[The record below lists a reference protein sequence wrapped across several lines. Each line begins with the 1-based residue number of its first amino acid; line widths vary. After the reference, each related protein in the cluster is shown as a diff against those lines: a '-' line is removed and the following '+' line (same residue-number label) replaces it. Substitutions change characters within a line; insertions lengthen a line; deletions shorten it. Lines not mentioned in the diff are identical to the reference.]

1 VRGRR
6 SVSNSDLVEF
16 KRTLREHIGD
26 RAEAPRDPAE
36 IERRFV
42 TLRRDLAHLEERS
55 KIGDAWRRRVLD
67 AREHYQFRAIE
78 TRVDGTQIVHEGVAG
93 KSGGEGQELIAF
105 VLGAALRFR
114 LGDGTD
120 RVPTYA
126 PIVLDEGF
134 VKADNEYTGRSLA
147 ALTSL
152 GFQLVVGAPRDK
164 VNAFEQ
170 HVESVAYISS
180 DPAHPELSRIYPLTI
195 RQAME
200 VERHGLDPAALA

>member
-1 VRGRR
+1 M
-6 SVSNSDLVEF
+6 
-16 KRTLREHIGD
+16 
-26 RAEAPRDPAE
+26 
-36 IERRFV
+36 
-42 TLRRDLAHLEERS
+42 
-55 KIGDAWRRRVLD
+55 LD

-78 TRVDGTQIVHEGVAG
+78 TRRDGTQIVHEGVAG

-134 VKADNEYTGRSLA
+134 VKADTEYTGR
-147 ALTSL
+147 ALSALRSL

-180 DPAHPELSRIYPLTI
+180 DPSDPELSRIYPLTI
-195 RQAME
+195 REAME
-200 VERHGLDPAALA
+200 VERHGLDPAALG